1 MSNTSR
7 ERCKAFPISNKA
19 QSAFLKIRQESDSIQ
34 VVRMTTEVKEKS
46 DQATESQ
53 GDDQQTVS
61 IRVEDLIV
69 GRKINNPIYDTNGV
83 LLLSAGSVVN
93 SRFKQLLRDRN
104 MPNVE
109 IHNQDAAAVSLSAAF
124 SDESAV
130 SGIFSNEMTEKL
142 DKLIES
148 GSMFVANTGPAVRD
162 SMVIHGCKGYD
173 QEHREELFAQQQ
185 EYGESLDG
193 MMRGALK
200 GDTPKGSD
208 IAGMAASYLT
218 QLTADAD
225 SVISAAAEAGKDETL
240 SQHCL
245 QMSLLGMAIGTELN
259 LDEANVRNI
268 GLCGLV
274 HDWGMVRVQEKIGV
288 WRRNLNPLELMEVQK
303 HPIFSLEMLE
313 DVAGI
318 PSVVPVVCYQVHEQP
333 NGHGYPRNRTQNMIH
348 MFARILNVAHSY
360 VSLTTSRED
369 RPALMPYAA
378 MEYLLRQTNDKTID
392 SNPMRALLNLLSLF
406 PVGSFVT
413 LTDGSAARV
422 IRRNENHY
430 TSPIVQIIQTSEG
443 KNADPMDPDNILD
456 LNQSHHQ
463 IDQALPT
470 PGKDEIDLSSELFD
484 GQI

>member
-1 MSNTSR
+1 
-7 ERCKAFPISNKA
+7 
-19 QSAFLKIRQESDSIQ
+19 
-34 VVRMTTEVKEKS
+34 MTTEIKEQL
-46 DQATESQ
+46 DQTAEPPEKNQ
-53 GDDQQTVS
+53 DTVS

-69 GRKINNPIYDTNGV
+69 GRKINNPIYDNNGV
-83 LLLSAGSVVN
+83 LLLAAGSVVN

-104 MPNVE
+104 MPDVN
-109 IHNQDAAAVSLSAAF
+109 IHNADAAAVSLSAAF
-124 SDESAV
+124 SGDEDLESGQ
-130 SGIFSNEMTEKL
+130 GIFSTELTNKL

-148 GSMFVANTGPAVRD
+148 GSMFVANTGPAMRD
-162 SMVIHGCKGYD
+162 SMVVHGCKGYD
-173 QEHREELFAQQQ
+173 QEHREKLFEQQQ
-185 EYGESLDG
+185 EFGESLDG

-200 GDTPKGSD
+200 GDVPNGAD

-225 SVISAAAEAGKDETL
+225 NVISAAAEAGKDETL

-245 QMSLLGMAIGTELN
+245 QMSLLGMAIGAELN
-259 LDEANVRNI
+259 LDESNVRNI

-274 HDWGMVRVQEKIGV
+274 HDWGMVRVQDKIGA
-288 WRRNLNPLELMEVQK
+288 WRRKLNPIELMEVQK

-333 NGHGYPRNRTQNMIH
+333 NGLGYPRNRTQNMIH

-392 SNPMRALLNLLSLF
+392 SAAMRALLNLLSLF

-430 TSPIVQIIQTSEG
+430 TSPIVQIIQTAEG
-443 KNADPMDPDNILD
+443 ERADPMNPENILD
-456 LNQSHHQ
+456 LNESHHE

>member
-1 MSNTSR
+1 
-7 ERCKAFPISNKA
+7 
-19 QSAFLKIRQESDSIQ
+19 
-34 VVRMTTEVKEKS
+34 MTTEIKEQL
-46 DQATESQ
+46 DQTAESP
-53 GDDQQTVS
+53 DKDQDTVS

-69 GRKINNPIYDTNGV
+69 GRKINNAIFDSNGV
-83 LLLSAGSVVN
+83 LLLAAGAVVN

-104 MPNVE
+104 MPDVK
-109 IHNQDAAAVSLSAAF
+109 IHSQDAAAVSLSAAF
-124 SDESAV
+124 SGDAALDTG
-130 SGIFSNEMTEKL
+130 SGIFSTEMTEKL

-173 QEHREELFAQQQ
+173 QEHREKLFEQQQ
-185 EYGESLDG
+185 EFGESLDG
-193 MMRGALK
+193 MMRGALS
-200 GDTPKGSD
+200 GQTPKGSE

-225 SVISAAAEAGKDETL
+225 SVISAAAEAGKDESL

-259 LDEANVRNI
+259 LDESNVRNI

-274 HDWGMVRVQEKIGV
+274 HDWGMVSVQDKIGS
-288 WRRNLNPLELMEVQK
+288 WRRKLNPLERMEVQK
-303 HPIFSLEMLE
+303 HPIISLEMLE

-333 NGHGYPRNRTQNMIH
+333 NGKGYPRNRTQNMIH
-348 MFARILNVAHSY
+348 MFARILNVAHCY

-378 MEYLLRQTNDKTID
+378 MEFLLRQTNDKTID
-392 SNPMRALLNLLSLF
+392 SAPMRALLNLLSLF

-413 LTDGSAARV
+413 LTDGSAARI
-422 IRRNENHY
+422 IRRNQNLY

-456 LNQSHHQ
+456 LNESHHE

>member
-1 MSNTSR
+1 
-7 ERCKAFPISNKA
+7 
-19 QSAFLKIRQESDSIQ
+19 
-34 VVRMTTEVKEKS
+34 MTTEIKEQLEQT
-46 DQATESQ
+46 DESQ
-53 GDDQQTVS
+53 DANQDTVS

-69 GRKINNPIYDTNGV
+69 GRKINNPIYDNNGV
-83 LLLSAGSVVN
+83 LLLAAGSVVN

-104 MPNVE
+104 MPDVN

-124 SDESAV
+124 SGDEDLE
-130 SGIFSNEMTEKL
+130 SGQGLFATELTEKL

-148 GSMFVANTGPAVRD
+148 GSMFVANTGPAMRD
-162 SMVIHGCKGYD
+162 SMVVHGCKGYD
-173 QEHREELFAQQQ
+173 QEHREKLFEQQQ
-185 EYGESLDG
+185 EFGESLDG

-200 GDTPKGSD
+200 GEVPKGSD

-225 SVISAAAEAGKDETL
+225 NVISAAAEAGKDETL

-245 QMSLLGMAIGTELN
+245 QMSLLGMAIGAELN
-259 LDEANVRNI
+259 LDESNVRNI

-274 HDWGMVRVQEKIGV
+274 HDWGMVRVQDKIGK
-288 WRRNLNPLELMEVQK
+288 WRRKLNPVERMEMQK

-333 NGHGYPRNRTQNMIH
+333 NGKGYPRNRTQNMIH
-348 MFARILNVAHSY
+348 MFARILNVAHCY

-378 MEYLLRQTNDKTID
+378 MEYLLRQTNDKSID
-392 SNPMRALLNLLSLF
+392 SAAMRALLNLLSLF

-422 IRRNENHY
+422 IRRNENLY
-430 TSPIVQIIQTSEG
+430 TSPIVQIIQTAEG
-443 KNADPMDPDNILD
+443 ERADPMNPENILD
-456 LNQSHHQ
+456 LNKSHHE

>member
-1 MSNTSR
+1 
-7 ERCKAFPISNKA
+7 
-19 QSAFLKIRQESDSIQ
+19 
-34 VVRMTTEVKEKS
+34 MTTDIK
-46 DQATESQ
+46 DNLNQATESQ
-53 GDDQQTVS
+53 ADDHQTVS
-61 IRVEDLIV
+61 IRVEDLMV

-83 LLLSAGSVVN
+83 LLLAAGSVVN

-109 IHNQDAAAVSLSAAF
+109 IHSQDAATVSLSAAF
-124 SDESAV
+124 SGDAALEAGQ
-130 SGIFSNEMTEKL
+130 GIFSTELTQRL

-162 SMVIHGCKGYD
+162 SMVIHGCKGYN
-173 QEHREELFAQQQ
+173 QEHRDKLFTQQQ

-193 MMRGALK
+193 MMRGALN
-200 GDTPKGSD
+200 GETPKGAD

-225 SVISAAAEAGKDETL
+225 SVISAAAEAGKDESL

-259 LDEANVRNI
+259 LDENNVRNI

-274 HDWGMVRVQEKIGV
+274 HDWGMVKVQDKIGK
-288 WRRNLNPLELMEVQK
+288 WRRSLNQLERMEVQK

-333 NGHGYPRNRTQNMIH
+333 NGLGYPRNRTQNMIH
-348 MFARILNVAHSY
+348 LFARILNVAHSY

-378 MEYLLRQTNDKTID
+378 MEYLLRKTNDKTID

-422 IRRNENHY
+422 IRRNENFY
-430 TSPIVQIIQTSEG
+430 TSPIVQIIQTAEG

-456 LNQSHHQ
+456 LKKSDHE

>member
-1 MSNTSR
+1 
-7 ERCKAFPISNKA
+7 
-19 QSAFLKIRQESDSIQ
+19 
-34 VVRMTTEVKEKS
+34 MTTEIKEQLNQT
-46 DQATESQ
+46 DESQ
-53 GDDQQTVS
+53 DVNQDTVS

-69 GRKINNPIYDTNGV
+69 GRKINNPIYDSNGV
-83 LLLSAGSVVN
+83 LLLAAGSVVN

-104 MPNVE
+104 MPDVK

-124 SDESAV
+124 SDDSAFEE
-130 SGIFSNEMTEKL
+130 GQGLFSTELTEKL

-148 GSMFVANTGPAVRD
+148 GSMFVANTGPAMRD
-162 SMVIHGCKGYD
+162 SMVVHGCKGYD
-173 QEHREELFAQQQ
+173 QEHREKLFEQQQ
-185 EYGESLDG
+185 EFGESLDG

-200 GDTPKGSD
+200 GEVPKGSD

-225 SVISAAAEAGKDETL
+225 NVISAAAEAGKDETL

-245 QMSLLGMAIGTELN
+245 QMSLLGMAIGAELN
-259 LDEANVRNI
+259 LDESNVRNI

-274 HDWGMVRVQEKIGV
+274 HDWGMVRVQDKIGK
-288 WRRNLNPLELMEVQK
+288 WRRKLNPIERMEMQK

-333 NGHGYPRNRTQNMIH
+333 NGKGYPRNRTQNMIH
-348 MFARILNVAHSY
+348 LFARILNVAHCY

-378 MEYLLRQTNDKTID
+378 MEFLLRKTNDKTID
-392 SNPMRALLNLLSLF
+392 SAPMRALLNLLSLF

-430 TSPIVQIIQTSEG
+430 TSPIVQIIQTAEG
-443 KNADPMDPDNILD
+443 ERADPMNPDNILD
-456 LNQSHHQ
+456 LNKSHHK

>member
-1 MSNTSR
+1 
-7 ERCKAFPISNKA
+7 
-19 QSAFLKIRQESDSIQ
+19 
-34 VVRMTTEVKEKS
+34 MTTEIKEKI
-46 DQATESQ
+46 DQPAESKDKNQ
-53 GDDQQTVS
+53 DTVS

-69 GRKINNPIYDTNGV
+69 GRKINNPIYDPSGV
-83 LLLSAGSVVN
+83 LLLAAGSVVN
-93 SRFKQLLRDRN
+93 SRFKQLLRERN
-104 MPNVE
+104 MPDVN
-109 IHNQDAAAVSLSAAF
+109 IHNKDASTVSLSAAF
-124 SDESAV
+124 SGEAALDPGQ
-130 SGIFSNEMTEKL
+130 GIFSTEMTQKL

-173 QEHREELFAQQQ
+173 QEHRDKLFEQQQ
-185 EYGESLDG
+185 EFGESLDG
-193 MMRGALK
+193 MMRGALS
-200 GDTPKGSD
+200 GETPKGSE

-225 SVISAAAEAGKDETL
+225 SVISAAAEAGKDESL

-245 QMSLLGMAIGTELN
+245 QMSLLGMAIGSELN
-259 LDEANVRNI
+259 LDESNVRNI

-274 HDWGMVRVQEKIGV
+274 HDWGMVRVQDKIGT
-288 WRRNLNPLELMEVQK
+288 WRRKLNPIELMEVQK

-348 MFARILNVAHSY
+348 MFARILNVAHCY

-392 SNPMRALLNLLSLF
+392 AAPMRALLNLLSLF

-422 IRRNENHY
+422 IRRNENLY
-430 TSPIVQIIQTSEG
+430 TSPIVQIIQTAEG

-456 LNQSHHQ
+456 LNKSHHE

-470 PGKDEIDLSSELFD
+470 PGKDEIDLSSDMFD

>member
-1 MSNTSR
+1 
-7 ERCKAFPISNKA
+7 
-19 QSAFLKIRQESDSIQ
+19 
-34 VVRMTTEVKEKS
+34 MTTEIKEKL
-46 DQATESQ
+46 DQTDEAQDENQ
-53 GDDQQTVS
+53 ETVS

-69 GRKINNPIYDTNGV
+69 GRKINNPIYDSNGV
-83 LLLSAGSVVN
+83 LLLAAGSVVN

-104 MPNVE
+104 MPDVN

-124 SDESAV
+124 SGDSALDPGQ
-130 SGIFSNEMTEKL
+130 GIFSTELTEKL

-173 QEHREELFAQQQ
+173 QEHREKLFEQQQ
-185 EYGESLDG
+185 EFGESLDG
-193 MMRGALK
+193 MMRGALN
-200 GDTPKGSD
+200 GDVPKGSE

-259 LDEANVRNI
+259 LDETNVRNI

-274 HDWGMVRVQEKIGV
+274 HDWGMVRVQDKIGS
-288 WRRNLNPLELMEVQK
+288 WRRKLNPIDRMEVQK

-333 NGHGYPRNRTQNMIH
+333 NGLGYPRNRTQNMIH
-348 MFARILNVAHSY
+348 MFARILNVAHCY

-392 SNPMRALLNLLSLF
+392 SAPMRALLNLLSLF

-422 IRRNENHY
+422 IRRNQNLY
-430 TSPIVQIIQTSEG
+430 TSPIVQIIQTADG
-443 KNADPMDPDNILD
+443 KAADPMDPDNILD
-456 LNQSHHQ
+456 LNKSHHE

>member
-1 MSNTSR
+1 
-7 ERCKAFPISNKA
+7 
-19 QSAFLKIRQESDSIQ
+19 
-34 VVRMTTEVKEKS
+34 MTTEIKEKL

-53 GDDQQTVS
+53 ADEQETVS

-83 LLLSAGSVVN
+83 LLLASGSVVN

-104 MPNVE
+104 MPQVD
-109 IHNQDAAAVSLSAAF
+109 IHNQDASTVSLNADF
-124 SDESAV
+124 SDNTMFEGAGN
-130 SGIFSNEMTEKL
+130 GIFSTELTEKL

-162 SMVIHGCKGYD
+162 SMVMHGCKAYD
-173 QEHREELFAQQQ
+173 QKHRDALFAQQQ
-185 EYGESLDG
+185 EFGESLDG
-193 MMRGALK
+193 MMRGALTGK
-200 GDTPKGSD
+200 TPKGAE

-225 SVISAAAEAGKDETL
+225 SVISVAAEAGKDESL

-259 LDEANVRNI
+259 LDENNVRNI

-274 HDWGMVRVQEKIGV
+274 HDWGMVKVQEKIGKC
-288 WRRNLNPLELMEVQK
+288 RRRLDPVERMEMQK

-313 DVAGI
+313 NIAGI

-333 NGHGYPRNRTQNMIH
+333 NGRGYPRMRTQNMIH
-348 MFARILNVAHSY
+348 MFARILNVAHCY

-378 MEYLLRQTNDKTID
+378 MEFLLRQTNYKTID
-392 SNPMRALLNLLSLF
+392 SAPMRALLNLLSLF

-413 LTDGSAARV
+413 LTDRSAARV
-422 IRRNENHY
+422 IRRNQNFY
-430 TSPIVQIIQTSEG
+430 TSPIVQIIQTAEG
-443 KNADPMDPDNILD
+443 KKADPIDPANILD
-456 LNQSHHQ
+456 LNASELE

>member
-1 MSNTSR
+1 
-7 ERCKAFPISNKA
+7 
-19 QSAFLKIRQESDSIQ
+19 
-34 VVRMTTEVKEKS
+34 MTTEIKEKTAEA
-46 DQATESQ
+46 ATPPVEKQ
-53 GDDQQTVS
+53 ETVS

-69 GRKINNPIYDTNGV
+69 GRKINNPIYDQNGV
-83 LLLSAGSVVN
+83 LLLAAGSVVN

-104 MPNVE
+104 MPDVA
-109 IHNQDAAAVSLSAAF
+109 IHNDDAAAVSLSAAF
-124 SDESAV
+124 SGENTLDAGP
-130 SGIFSNEMTEKL
+130 GIFTTEMTDKL

-148 GSMFVANTGPAVRD
+148 GSMFVANTGPAMRD
-162 SMVIHGCKGYD
+162 SMVVHGCKGYD
-173 QEHREELFAQQQ
+173 QKHREQLFEQQQ
-185 EYGESLDG
+185 EFGESLDG

-200 GDTPKGSD
+200 GETPKGED

-245 QMSLLGMAIGTELN
+245 QMSLLGMAIGAELN
-259 LDEANVRNI
+259 LDENNVRNI

-274 HDWGMVRVQEKIGV
+274 HDWGMVRVQEKIGT
-288 WRRNLNPLELMEVQK
+288 WRRKLDPMERMEVQK

-313 DVAGI
+313 EVSGI

-333 NGHGYPRNRTQNMIH
+333 NGKGYPRNRTQNMIH
-348 MFARILNVAHSY
+348 LFARILNVAHCY
-360 VSLTTSRED
+360 VSLTTSRQD

-392 SNPMRALLNLLSLF
+392 PNPMRALLNLLSLF

-430 TSPIVQIIQTSEG
+430 TSPIVQIIQTAEG
-443 KNADPMDPDNILD
+443 KPADPMDPDNIMD
-456 LNQSHHQ
+456 LNASHHE
-463 IDQALPT
+463 IHQALPT
-470 PGKDEIDLSSELFD
+470 PGKDEIDLTSELFD
-484 GQI
+484 GQV